1 MRKISQRQRAE
12 REGMI
17 NSPQGKLISVS
28 IFSFDQDRQDV
39 MDAHQIGDEHTLA
52 ATFAKVR

>member
-12 REGMI
+12 KEGMI

-39 MDAHQIGDEHTLA
+39 MDADQIGDEHTLG
-52 ATFAKVR
+52 ATFAKFK